1 MEHKGSHMK
10 TVSYFIIICLLCGMM
25 QSTSSGSIMTRSFSS
40 EQSNIHEGIHDS
52 VYIDQSSDIL
62 QMIQQVNA
70 TKLRSYIQKIQEFGP
85 HPTGSR
91 ACKAVGDYLYDT
103 LNSFKISIQ
112 YDPWNYQLRSGTN
125 IVASLQ
131 GKNSNNIVVV
141 SAHYDSISISPG
153 GNDDGSGVAVVLA
166 AADILSHYSFN
177 CTIRF
182 VLFSGEEQGLLGSH
196 EYVQNA
202 SRNNE
207 AIIGDLQLDGVGCA
221 QTTDD
226 GHKIKHHANNE
237 SSWMVDISKTIASTY
252 DDEIGLEV
260 IGLPH
265 VTFSDHESFVE
276 YGYAASYFWEYG
288 VTPYYH
294 TSDDTLE
301 HMNMTY
307 LAKVCKLTVGTLASI
322 AELTPHLSND
332 DLAISIKGG
341 VLAFPSQFRVRIENT
356 KSLIDTAN
364 VTINITMKNLRTG
377 QDVVVKIHYENITC
391 NWTFTEELASS
402 WEFITKGRRYS
413 NQFISLEV
421 IVRGIKDDVTLYSS
435 QQRIGVLFANS
446 IFLFPFLM
454 RK

>member
-1 MEHKGSHMK
+1 MEHERSHVK
-10 TVSYFIIICLLCGMM
+10 TVSYFIIICLLCGMIPTTVAGSVIK
-25 QSTSSGSIMTRSFSS
+25 QSFFSQ
-40 EQSNIHEGIHDS
+40 QSYTHEGIHNS
-52 VYIDQSSDIL
+52 SCIDQSSDIL

-85 HPTGSR
+85 HPTGSQ
-91 ACKAVGDYLYDT
+91 ACEAVGEYLYDT
-103 LNSFKISIQ
+103 LSSFQVSVQ
-112 YDPWNYQLRSGTN
+112 HDPWNYQLRSGMN

-177 CTIRF
+177 CTVRF

-196 EYVQNA
+196 EYVQKA
-202 SRNNE
+202 SRNDE

-226 GHKIKHHANNE
+226 GSKIKHHANNE

-252 DDEIGLEV
+252 YDEIGLEV

-265 VTFSDHESFVE
+265 VTFSDHESFVK
-276 YGYAASYFWEYG
+276 YGYTASYFWEYG
-288 VTPYYH
+288 LTPYYH
-294 TSDDTLE
+294 TSEDTLE
-301 HMNMTY
+301 HMNITY

-322 AELTPHLSND
+322 AALTPHLSDD

-341 VLAFPSQFRVRIENT
+341 VLAFPSQFSVRIENT
-356 KSLIDTAN
+356 KSMIDTAN
-364 VTINITMKNLRTG
+364 VTINVAMKNLRTG
-377 QDVVVKIHYENITC
+377 QYVVVKIHYENITC
-391 NWTFTEELASS
+391 NWTFTEELASF
-402 WEFITKGRRYS
+402 WEFSTKGRRYS

-421 IVRGIKDDVTLYSS
+421 IMRGIKDDVTLYAS
-435 QQRIGVLFANS
+435 QQRLGVIVANF
-446 IFLFPFLM
+446 IFLFPNS
-454 RK
+454 